1 MFGSGKNEK
10 GSKGEKKAPINPNA
24 INTLVVGSQF
34 EGNFRSANDI
44 RIDGEMKGNLH
55 CEARLIIGQPG
66 SFEGD
71 AECQSAVIEGNFDG
85 NLIVSDIL
93 QIKEKAIVN
102 GIIKTKKLIVQ
113 SGAVFNVK
121 CTMGEQNIAADT
133 QKVKTEKEG
142 NKPATS

>member
-10 GSKGEKKAPINPNA
+10 TGKGDKKAPINPNA

-34 EGNFRSANDI
+34 EGNLRSSNDI

-55 CEARLIIGQPG
+55 CQARLIIGQPG

-71 AECQSAVIEGNFDG
+71 ADCQSAVIEGNFNG
-85 NLIVSDIL
+85 NLMVSEVL
-93 QIKEKAIVN
+93 QVKEKAIVN

-113 SGAVFNVK
+113 SGAIFNVK
-121 CTMGEQNIAADT
+121 CTMGEQNITADSK
-133 QKVKTEKEG
+133 KVGVEKEG
-142 NKPATS
+142 SKPATS